1 MPSGI
6 TTALTS
12 VLATATMMKVAVTIT
27 ARGVAYRNWLAQEP
41 AARSRRPQLHDRART
56 GWSGTGVA
64 IGARVGGRGGSAQE
78 SAPVL
83 G

>member
-1 MPSGI
+1 MASGI

-12 VLATATMMKVAVTIT
+12 LLATATMKVAVTIT
-27 ARGVAYRNWLAQEP
+27 ARGVACRNWLAQEP
-41 AARSRRPQLHDRART
+41 AARRRRPQLHDRARA
-56 GWSGTGVA
+56 GWSGTAVA